1 MSWKFVRVLAM
12 GAALMCGAAQ
22 AQTPGTP
29 AMAQPA
35 DQPSRTLAREIF
47 QHIVGMDTS
56 VEGHRVPEMANYLAG
71 LFRQAGFP
79 ERDIHVV
86 PVGDTASL
94 IVRYRG
100 DGSGGRPI
108 ILMAHMDVVT
118 ARRSDWQR
126 DPFTLVEEN
135 GYFFGRGA
143 SDVKNGVSILS
154 ATLLR
159 LRAEH
164 FTPTRDLILYFSG
177 DEETS
182 GLSTIT
188 VLRDHRDLVDAEY
201 ALNSDSGGG
210 SLDEATGRPQL
221 YTFQAAEKTFAS
233 FTLTAHNPGGHSS
246 QPRPDNAIYDIADAL
261 QRVRGYQFPVM
272 WNDITVTSFR
282 MAGPATPTPIGPAM
296 VAFARHPGD
305 RRAAATLSAS
315 PFYVGQIRTTCV
327 PTLIQGG
334 HADNALPQSVVATV
348 NCRIFPGVPI
358 ATVQAQL
365 QRLAG
370 ERIAVAP
377 LDQYHS
383 SDASPLRQDVVDAV
397 THAVHARHPG
407 IPIIPSMAAGASDGV
422 FFREAGIPT
431 YGVGETFLKESDDFS
446 HGLNERISV
455 DAFYEGL
462 VHWRVLLNDLA
473 GHR

>member
-1 MSWKFVRVLAM
+1 MKWGLSASGLVAIATLA
-12 GAALMCGAAQ
+12 LCGAAQ
-22 AQTPGTP
+22 AQP
-29 AMAQPA
+29 APAVAPPA
-35 DQPSRTLAREIF
+35 DAATRTLARDIF
-47 QHIVGMDTS
+47 QHVISLDTS

-71 LFRQAGFP
+71 LFRNAGFP
-79 ERDIHVV
+79 ESDIHVV
-86 PVGDTASL
+86 PVGDTASFV
-94 IVRYRG
+94 VRYRG

-118 ARRSDWQR
+118 AHRADWQR

-159 LRAEH
+159 LKAEH

-182 GLSTIT
+182 GLTTIS

-210 SLDEATGRPQL
+210 SLDNTTGAPQL

-246 QPRPDNAIYDIADAL
+246 QPRPDNAIYDVADAL
-261 QRVRGYQFPVM
+261 QRVRGYAFPVM
-272 WNDITVTSFR
+272 WNDITITSFR
-282 MAGPATPTPIGPAM
+282 QAAASTPAPIGPAM
-296 VAFARHPGD
+296 AQFARHPGD

-315 PFYVGQIRTTCV
+315 PFYVGQVRTTCI

-348 NCRIFPGVPI
+348 NCRIFPGVSI
-358 ATVQAQL
+358 ASVQAQI

-370 ERIAVAP
+370 AQITVAP
-377 LDQYHS
+377 LDEYHA

-397 THAVHARHPG
+397 TRAARARHPG
-407 IPIIPSMAAGASDGV
+407 IPVIPSMAL
-422 FFREAGIPT
+422 T
-431 YGVGETFLKESDDFS
+431 TFSKVRMLTA
-446 HGLNERISV
+446 R
-455 DAFYEGL
+455 
-462 VHWRVLLNDLA
+462 
-473 GHR
+473 